1 MPPFSW
7 TDEKSGVKQEDVE
20 IASVSVASNP
30 DPSVRYGYI
39 LGPSI
44 INSVTRTS
52 TWSPPQQSNEN
63 TPGKQ
68 KYAINAND
76 RKRNTTN
83 PPPNPSVEA
92 ANRTKAGKP
101 TSSPLG
107 PSGGRASLS
116 VQSKE
121 NPYGPDRQNALNQE
135 KSAKL
140 NFSTLLTPLLVGLKP
155 HDILYIPSL
164 KGVFI
169 EDWIV
174 QSVGYAQKGGSV

>member
-1 MPPFSW
+1 
-7 TDEKSGVKQEDVE
+7 
-20 IASVSVASNP
+20 
-30 DPSVRYGYI
+30 
-39 LGPSI
+39 
-44 INSVTRTS
+44 
-52 TWSPPQQSNEN
+52 
-63 TPGKQ
+63 
-68 KYAINAND
+68 
-76 RKRNTTN
+76 
-83 PPPNPSVEA
+83 
-92 ANRTKAGKP
+92 
-101 TSSPLG
+101 
-107 PSGGRASLS
+107 

-174 QSVGYAQKGGSV
+174 QSVGYAQKGGSVEVSVQATRVIGLGTPMNEEAAKKFKESAIAQGLIGPNATLEAWDAYAWG

>member
-1 MPPFSW
+1 
-7 TDEKSGVKQEDVE
+7 
-20 IASVSVASNP
+20 
-30 DPSVRYGYI
+30 
-39 LGPSI
+39 
-44 INSVTRTS
+44 
-52 TWSPPQQSNEN
+52 
-63 TPGKQ
+63 
-68 KYAINAND
+68 
-76 RKRNTTN
+76 
-83 PPPNPSVEA
+83 
-92 ANRTKAGKP
+92 
-101 TSSPLG
+101 
-107 PSGGRASLS
+107 

-174 QSVGYAQKGGSV
+174 QSVGYAQKGGSVEVSVQATRVIGLGTPMNEEAAKKFKESAIAQGLTGPNATLEAWDAYAWG